1 MEDLSLHIL
10 DIAENSIT
18 AGADRIIIR
27 IVEELDTN
35 LFLLEVSDNGRGM
48 DKEMF
53 EHACDPFYTTRTTRK
68 VGLGIP
74 LLSQSAKDCN
84 GDLTLITEKGKGT
97 TITATFQHDHI
108 DRKPLGDIE
117 KTMIVLIA
125 SNPDIDFVLEH
136 KKNSETYVLDT
147 SEIKKELGDVPI
159 NNMEVIKI
167 IKDDIRAWLNQ
178 VNNMIK

>member
-1 MEDLSLHIL
+1 MQDLSLHIL
-10 DIAENSIT
+10 DIVENSIT
-18 AGADRIIIR
+18 AGADRIKIKIIED
-27 IVEELDTN
+27 IKAN
-35 LFLLEVSDNGRGM
+35 LFLLEIIDNGRGM
-48 DKEMF
+48 DKEMY

-74 LLSQSAKDCN
+74 LLAQSARECG
-84 GDLTLITEKGKGT
+84 GDVNVISEKGKGT
-97 TITATFQHDHI
+97 TITTTFQHDHI

-136 KKNSETYVLDT
+136 KKNGDVYILDT
-147 SEIKKELGDVPI
+147 SELKKELGEVPI